1 VNNETSKEE
10 TNMATKKAKNEK
22 PIDEVKLGRIVA
34 AIWRNQSENG
44 VRFNVS
50 LSRLYKS
57 GPDWKRSD
65 SFGRDD
71 LLLLAKVAD
80 LAHTAIYQ
88 LEAQERSQEA
98 DTEE

>member
-1 VNNETSKEE
+1 
-10 TNMATKKAKNEK
+10 MPAKKAKNEK
-22 PIDEVKLGRIVA
+22 PVDEVKLGRIVA
-34 AIWRNQSENG
+34 AIWKNQSENG
-44 VRFNVS
+44 AVRFNVS

-71 LLLLAKVAD
+71 LLLVAKVAD
-80 LAHTAIYQ
+80 LAHSRTHQ
-88 LEAQERSQEA
+88 LEARERSPEA